1 MPPKVKDYSLEDD
14 DSVLDD
20 IEDIDDEGQ
29 YVEVT
34 TPSGATIYLLNDH
47 EAEFYQKIAGKY
59 EDDYKFQNVSDL
71 RDLDRL
77 LELEAM
83 CHRLSVWGLRNSTY
97 DGGVVP
103 ANINKEIRDF
113 SKEIR
118 ELKANLGIDK
128 RTRDAGQG
136 ETIADKWAFVC
147 EKAKE
152 FGYHRNEQI
161 IEAYNILN
169 ELRAKITLYE
179 NSTETERNKF
189 NANLEDIIEWAKEQ
203 FEEFDKI
210 IKSEKE
216 AKEETKKVGME
227 IPKIELPEVNKNI
240 IFGIVVA

>member
-1 MPPKVKDYSLEDD
+1 MPPKIRKYKDTDD
-14 DSVLDD
+14 D
-20 IEDIDDEGQ
+20 EDIFDEDFSIDQ
-29 YVEVT
+29 EYIEVQ

-47 EAEFYQKIAGKY
+47 EGDFYNQIAKRY
-59 EDDYKFQNVSDL
+59 EQDYKFKNISDL

-103 ANINKEIRDF
+103 SGINKEIRDF

-128 RTRDAGQG
+128 RTRDSGQG
-136 ETIADKWAFVC
+136 ETLADKWAFVC

-161 IEAYNILN
+161 IESYNILN
-169 ELRAKITLYE
+169 ELRAKITLWE
-179 NSTETERNKF
+179 NSTGSERNKF
-189 NANLEDIIEWAKEQ
+189 EANLEDIVDWLKTK
-203 FEEFDKI
+203 FEDFDEIDEAFRKSQKI
-210 IKSEKE
+210 WIQ
-216 AKEETKKVGME
+216 E
-227 IPKIELPEVNKNI
+227 INRDI
-240 IFGIVVA
+240 

>member
-128 RTRDAGQG
+128 RTRDSGQG

-147 EKAKE
+147 QKAEE
-152 FGYHRNEQI
+152 FGYHRNEQL

-169 ELRAKITLYE
+169 ELRAKLTLFD
-179 NSTETERNKF
+179 NSTQSERSKF
-189 NANLEDIIEWAKEQ
+189 QNDWFNIVEWLEEKFD
-203 FEEFDKI
+203 EFDKI
-210 IKSEKE
+210 DEAFRKSQK
-216 AKEETKKVGME
+216 MWIRE
-227 IPKIELPEVNKNI
+227 INRDI
-240 IFGIVVA
+240 

>member
-1 MPPKVKDYSLEDD
+1 MPPKVKNYALEDD
-14 DSVLDD
+14 ELLDD
-20 IEDIDDEGQ
+20 IDFTDEET
-29 YVEVT
+29 YIEVE

-47 EAEFYQKIAGKY
+47 EADFYQKIAARY
-59 EDDYKFQNVSDL
+59 EEDYKFHNVSDL

-83 CHRLSVWGLRNSTY
+83 CHRLSVWGLRNATY

-103 ANINKEIRDF
+103 SNINKEIRDF

-147 EKAKE
+147 QKAKE

-169 ELRAKITLYE
+169 ELRAKITLWE
-179 NSTETERNKF
+179 NSTESERAKFQTEW
-189 NANLEDIIEWAKEQ
+189 EDIVRWLHEQ
-203 FEEFDKI
+203 FEQFDEIDEAFRKSQKI
-210 IKSEKE
+210 WIKE
-216 AKEETKKVGME
+216 M
-227 IPKIELPEVNKNI
+227 NKDI
-240 IFGIVVA
+240 G